1 MMYIYPIPL
10 FMRRAYEVLNVL
22 SRSSD
27 GTNWL
32 KLRFALPLARIWYFG
47 FLRFGRKELW
57 LAADGKTGGS
67 GSESCE

>member
-1 MMYIYPIPL
+1 
-10 FMRRAYEVLNVL
+10 LNVL

-32 KLRFALPLARIWYFG
+32 KSRFALPLARIWYFG
-47 FLRFGRKELW
+47 FLRVGRKELW
-57 LAADGKTGGS
+57 LEADGKTGGS